1 MIAVTAYPVI
11 DAVALSLQRADLR
24 FPNATKFIGLANYG
38 HVLSA
43 PVFWQDVLHTVI
55 ITVISVSIQ
64 FVLGMCLALAMHR
77 VIFARGF
84 VRGIALVPYAIVA
97 VVAAESWMLAWSLQ
111 SGWIPGLLGL
121 SGDPLSHT
129 FGTYVAVITTEVWK
143 NTPFMALLLLA
154 GLALVPDDLLEAA
167 KVDGATTW
175 QRFTRITLPLM
186 KPAILV
192 ALLFRTLDA
201 FRIFDTIYIFNQGAQ
216 GTESI
221 SMLNYNTL
229 LDRLNLGLGSAV
241 SVVLFLMVALIA
253 FVFIKGFGAGV
264 APGSEAADEPA
275 RQAGQWMV
283 DGDPDHRRR
292 LPRPRRMDRVPVA
305 EDSRDRHRRELHSA
319 PVDPVE
325 LLGHLQAGIFT
336 SALRNSIGIGLIST
350 LLAVMLASSAAYAIA
365 RLDFPGKRSP
375 RGLLRGG
382 DVPADL
388 ARRAAVQP
396 VAPDRPVRHLARAD
410 HPVHDVRAAAVD
422 LVLSSFFREIP
433 WELEQAAQVDGA
445 TPFQAFRKVI
455 VPLAMPGIVTT
466 FILVFI
472 ICWNDFVFAIS
483 LTSTTAAETVPA
495 AISSFPG
502 VSQFSVPYGDIAA
515 AAVVV
520 TIPVMLL
527 VLLFQR
533 RIVSGLTAGAVK
545 G

>member
-1 MIAVTAYPVI
+1 VSTTTATAEAPTAAPPRRHRLTERARAERRLATWLIAPAAIVMIAVTAYPVI
-11 DAVALSLQRADLR
+11 DAVLLSLQRSDLR
-24 FPNATKFIGLANYG
+24 FPSATKFIGLANYG

-77 VIFARGF
+77 VIFARGL

-97 VVAAESWMLAWSLQ
+97 VVAAESWQLAWSLQ
-111 SGWIPGLLGL
+111 SGWIPKLLGL
-121 SGDPLSHT
+121 TGDPLSHT

-154 GLALVPDDLLEAA
+154 GLALVPDELLEAG

-264 APGSEAADEPA
+264 APGSEAP
-275 RQAGQWMV
+275 
-283 DGDPDHRRR
+283 
-292 LPRPRRMDRVPVA
+292 
-305 EDSRDRHRRELHSA
+305 
-319 PVDPVE
+319 
-325 LLGHLQAGIFT
+325 
-336 SALRNSIGIGLIST
+336 
-350 LLAVMLASSAAYAIA
+350 
-365 RLDFPGKRSP
+365 
-375 RGLLRGG
+375 
-382 DVPADL
+382 
-388 ARRAAVQP
+388 
-396 VAPDRPVRHLARAD
+396 
-410 HPVHDVRAAAVD
+410 
-422 LVLSSFFREIP
+422 
-433 WELEQAAQVDGA
+433 
-445 TPFQAFRKVI
+445 
-455 VPLAMPGIVTT
+455 
-466 FILVFI
+466 
-472 ICWNDFVFAIS
+472 
-483 LTSTTAAETVPA
+483 
-495 AISSFPG
+495 
-502 VSQFSVPYGDIAA
+502 
-515 AAVVV
+515 
-520 TIPVMLL
+520 
-527 VLLFQR
+527 
-533 RIVSGLTAGAVK
+533 
-545 G
+545 